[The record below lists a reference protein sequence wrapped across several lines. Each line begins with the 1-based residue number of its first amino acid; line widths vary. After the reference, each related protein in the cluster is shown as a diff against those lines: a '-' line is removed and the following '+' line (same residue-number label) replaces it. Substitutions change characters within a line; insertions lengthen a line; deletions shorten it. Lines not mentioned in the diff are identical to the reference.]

1 MKKCSRCGAVQKNSR
16 MNCIDCGA
24 PLGKPLD
31 DKSEA
36 ALEDML
42 DDKLDGLSERAED
55 FYVPLR
61 DRILAV
67 VCAVGIVAAIVMLYL
82 VGGEQDRLDAL
93 KPDFPTDAESIENYL
108 SNMETEIV
116 IHTGPFDTAS
126 RQDAVNRAGASAVTA
141 LFNLIAAGFILMF
154 PKLHWWLATLNIRFF
169 LDSDPYPSYLWLIL
183 KKIGVY
189 IVFATG
195 IGALLYAYLIYF
207 L

>member
-1 MKKCSRCGAVQKNSR
+1 
-16 MNCIDCGA
+16 
-24 PLGKPLD
+24 
-31 DKSEA
+31 
-36 ALEDML
+36 
-42 DDKLDGLSERAED
+42 
-55 FYVPLR
+55 
-61 DRILAV
+61 
-67 VCAVGIVAAIVMLYL
+67 
-82 VGGEQDRLDAL
+82 
-93 KPDFPTDAESIENYL
+93 
-108 SNMETEIV
+108 METEIV
-116 IHTGPFDTAS
+116 IHAGPFDTAS